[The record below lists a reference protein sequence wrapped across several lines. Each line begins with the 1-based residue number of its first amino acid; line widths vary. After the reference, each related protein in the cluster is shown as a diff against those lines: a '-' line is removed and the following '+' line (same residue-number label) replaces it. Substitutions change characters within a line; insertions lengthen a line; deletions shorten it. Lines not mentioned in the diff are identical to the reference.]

1 MEPFGEFRQAQL
13 PSHRDPDRDELS
25 TDLSQTVEETM
36 SSRSWNVV
44 RQASSGPSSPSASLC
59 GSRGL
64 GGVEPPPRQP
74 VPPGHEGLQPAARHG
89 AAPAS
94 ASGWLWPTASSEG
107 SHPHSCED
115 VASVSEAAAAAD
127 HALVDWYPPDS
138 MEFDA
143 VLAQERLE
151 RRSAGQ
157 VSSPLRLQRPFGKG
171 TRAQAQPQ
179 PFVMSL
185 ATFLEEDVPDFPFS
199 QSTEPAEW
207 LQVQA

>member
-1 MEPFGEFRQAQL
+1 
-13 PSHRDPDRDELS
+13 
-25 TDLSQTVEETM
+25 
-36 SSRSWNVV
+36 
-44 RQASSGPSSPSASLC
+44 
-59 GSRGL
+59 
-64 GGVEPPPRQP
+64 
-74 VPPGHEGLQPAARHG
+74 
-89 AAPAS
+89 
-94 ASGWLWPTASSEG
+94 
-107 SHPHSCED
+107 
-115 VASVSEAAAAAD
+115 VSEVSAASD

-157 VSSPLRLQRPFGKG
+157 ASSPLRLQRPFGKG
-171 TRAQAQPQ
+171 ARAQAQPQ

-199 QSTEPAEW
+199 QSADSAEW